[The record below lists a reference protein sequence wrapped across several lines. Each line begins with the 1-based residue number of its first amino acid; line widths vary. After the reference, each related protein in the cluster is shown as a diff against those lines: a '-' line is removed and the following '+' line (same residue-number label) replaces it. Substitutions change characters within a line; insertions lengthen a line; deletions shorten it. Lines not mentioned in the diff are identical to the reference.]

1 MSALDC
7 SMPGCEDP
15 GVIPYDH
22 PDGTQGWHCFVHAGI
37 VAGEAPEVAQ
47 EAPPEFIPDVVN
59 NFAAEILEAAS
70 VSHSGDGA
78 TVQGVFDMLAEE
90 TMLDRNI
97 CAAILLACSM
107 LITAGQVPAEDVLS
121 LSNTLRENAADAE
134 WQDQPPP
141 PLASETTPVVAGL
154 GSGEFPEA
162 GTDADH
168 VCPDCDGIGKEYA
181 DNETASGPG
190 CQTCNGTGYLPEAT
204 GDDLPIDNDEGAL
217 SE

>member
-7 SMPGCEDP
+7 SIEGCENP
-15 GVIPYDH
+15 GVIQSTEEGEQD
-22 PDGTQGWHCFVHAGI
+22 TWRCFAHAGI
-37 VAGEAPEVAQ
+37 VAGEAPQVAQ
-47 EAPPEFIPDVVN
+47 EAPPQFIPDVVN

-78 TVQGVFDMLAEE
+78 TVEGVFDMLAEE

-141 PLASETTPVVAGL
+141 PLADEVSPVLAGL
-154 GSGEFPEA
+154 GSDEFPAA
-162 GTDADH
+162 GTDAGPET
-168 VCPDCDGIGKEYA
+168 CPDCDGTGKRDDDEA
-181 DNETASGPG
+181 RGGQPCA
-190 CQTCNGTGYLPEAT
+190 TCDGSGYLPEPT